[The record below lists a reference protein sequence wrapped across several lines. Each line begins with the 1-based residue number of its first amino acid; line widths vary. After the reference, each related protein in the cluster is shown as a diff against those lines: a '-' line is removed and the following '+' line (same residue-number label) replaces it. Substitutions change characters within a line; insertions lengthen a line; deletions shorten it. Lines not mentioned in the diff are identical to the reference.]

1 MYLTLNWYYGLQHC
15 YTTQR
20 NEVSIF
26 MNTYSENQ
34 NTLLQTNKY
43 QKMLVSFFA
52 VFKIDKTINPIQY
65 IMSNIDIHDETVP
78 DYIPFLIN
86 YNNSDYLL
94 DIMLWDYYELQS
106 L

>member
-1 MYLTLNWYYGLQHC
+1 MYLTLNRYYGLQHC

-65 IMSNIDIHDETVP
+65 IMSNIDIHGETVP

-94 DIMLWDYYELQS
+94 DIMLWDYSELQS

>member
-78 DYIPFLIN
+78 DYIPILII
-86 YNNSDYLL
+86 S
-94 DIMLWDYYELQS
+94 
-106 L
+106 

>member
-1 MYLTLNWYYGLQHC
+1 
-15 YTTQR
+15 
-20 NEVSIF
+20 
-26 MNTYSENQ
+26 MNTYYENQ

-52 VFKIDKTINPIQY
+52 VFKIDKTINPNQY

-94 DIMLWDYYELQS
+94 DIMLWDYSELQS